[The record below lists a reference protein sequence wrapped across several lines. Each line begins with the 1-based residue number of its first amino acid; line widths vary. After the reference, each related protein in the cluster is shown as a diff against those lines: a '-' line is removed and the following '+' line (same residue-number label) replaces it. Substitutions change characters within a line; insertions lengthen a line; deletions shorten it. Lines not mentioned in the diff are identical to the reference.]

1 MLTASMKQM
10 IRAEQASQAG
20 RFVDNA
26 DLDAYFSKLDAH
38 AEVIAETD
46 GDRCRG
52 FVAFYCNN
60 LQTRRAFITLVLVSK
75 QDRGSGIGR
84 TLVSRVLDVCRQR
97 GFVSCGL
104 EVRSDNAPALTL
116 YTSLGFLAVGD
127 RDGRQMLEYAL

>member
-1 MLTASMKQM
+1 MLTALMKQM

-26 DLDAYFSKLDAH
+26 DLDAYFAKLDSH
-38 AEVIAETD
+38 AEVIADND

-60 LQTRRAFITLVLVSK
+60 LQTRRAFITLVLVSPE
-75 QDRGSGIGR
+75 DRGSGMGR
-84 TLVSRVLDVCRQR
+84 TLVSRVLDVCRER

-104 EVRSDNAPALTL
+104 EVRSDNAPAVAL
-116 YTSLGFLAVGD
+116 YASLGFVAVGE
-127 RDGRQMLEYAL
+127 RDGRQMLECAL